1 MLPAANDVLRNDVML
16 RINDVKRNSPIGL
29 EKRLKVCYNKPKK
42 GGGGMKKQAITKQDI
57 QRDLLALLN
66 KRKAVTVWLTFF
78 LSISI
83 LFYIMYAVL
92 YANGVYLP
100 PRHLTFV
107 SPTAV
112 MIIAPVIILFIFGFL
127 LCYYYL
133 KFFAIKTG
141 RFSVSKE
148 KLYQKGQELKSY
160 YRRTEQ
166 ENALYFRSGRIAV
179 NDKVYSYSKVDD
191 SFYIV
196 ILKFSKTPF

>member
-1 MLPAANDVLRNDVML
+1 
-16 RINDVKRNSPIGL
+16 
-29 EKRLKVCYNKPKK
+29 
-42 GGGGMKKQAITKQDI
+42 MKKQTITKQDI

-66 KRKAVTVWLTFF
+66 KRKSVTVWLTFF

-92 YANGVYLP
+92 YAKEVYLP

-112 MIIAPVIILFIFGFL
+112 MVIAPVIILFILGFL

-133 KFFAIKTG
+133 KFFEIKIG

-160 YRRTEQ
+160 YRRMER

-191 SFYIV
+191 SFYLVKLKSSKAPFFAYHTNFYEIND
-196 ILKFSKTPF
+196 IL

>member
-1 MLPAANDVLRNDVML
+1 
-16 RINDVKRNSPIGL
+16 
-29 EKRLKVCYNKPKK
+29 
-42 GGGGMKKQAITKQDI
+42 MKKQTTNKQDI
-57 QRDLLALLN
+57 QHDLFAFLN
-66 KRKAVTVWLTFF
+66 KRKVVTVWLTFA

-100 PRHLTFV
+100 PHHLTFV

-112 MIIAPVIILFIFGFL
+112 IIIVPVIILFIFGFL

-133 KFFAIKTG
+133 KFFAIKSG

-160 YRRTEQ
+160 YRRTEL
-166 ENALYFRSGRIAV
+166 ENALYFGSGRIAV

-196 ILKFSKTPF
+196 KLKFSKTPFLAYHTNFEYE

>member
-1 MLPAANDVLRNDVML
+1 
-16 RINDVKRNSPIGL
+16 
-29 EKRLKVCYNKPKK
+29 
-42 GGGGMKKQAITKQDI
+42 MKKQAITKQDI
-57 QRDLLALLN
+57 QCDLFALLN
-66 KRKAVTVWLTFF
+66 KRKVVTVWLTFF
-78 LSISI
+78 LGISF
-83 LFYIMYAVL
+83 LLYVVYAVL
-92 YANGVYLP
+92 YVKGVYLP

-112 MIIAPVIILFIFGFL
+112 MVIVPFIILFLAGFL
-127 LCYYYL
+127 TCYYYL

-160 YRRTEQ
+160 YRRMER

-191 SFYIV
+191 SFYLV
-196 ILKFSKTPF
+196 KLKSSKTPFLAYHANFYEINDVL

>member
-1 MLPAANDVLRNDVML
+1 
-16 RINDVKRNSPIGL
+16 
-29 EKRLKVCYNKPKK
+29 
-42 GGGGMKKQAITKQDI
+42 MKKQSITRQDI
-57 QRDLLALLN
+57 QCDLLALIN
-66 KRKAVTVWLTFF
+66 KRKSVTVWLTFI
-78 LSISI
+78 LSITI
-83 LFYIMYAVL
+83 LFYIMYAVF
-92 YANGVYLP
+92 YARGIYLP

-160 YRRTEQ
+160 YRRIEQ
-166 ENALYFRSGRIAV
+166 ENALYFRSGRIVV
-179 NDKVYSYSKVDD
+179 NDKVYSYSEVDD
-191 SFYIV
+191 SFYLV
-196 ILKFSKTPF
+196 KLKSSKTPFFAYHTNFYEINDVL

>member
-1 MLPAANDVLRNDVML
+1 
-16 RINDVKRNSPIGL
+16 
-29 EKRLKVCYNKPKK
+29 
-42 GGGGMKKQAITKQDI
+42 MKKQTTNKQDI
-57 QRDLLALLN
+57 QRDLFALLN
-66 KRKAVTVWLTFF
+66 KRKVVTVWLTFF

-83 LFYIMYAVL
+83 LLYIIYAVL

-100 PRHLTFV
+100 PRHLTFA
-107 SPTAV
+107 SPTAA

-133 KFFAIKTG
+133 KFFAIKIG

-179 NDKVYSYSKVDD
+179 NDKIYSYSKVGD
-191 SFYIV
+191 SFYLV
-196 ILKFSKTPF
+196 KLKSSKTPFSAYHTNFYEINDVI

>member
-1 MLPAANDVLRNDVML
+1 
-16 RINDVKRNSPIGL
+16 
-29 EKRLKVCYNKPKK
+29 
-42 GGGGMKKQAITKQDI
+42 MKKQTTNKQDI
-57 QRDLLALLN
+57 QRDLFALLN
-66 KRKAVTVWLTFF
+66 KRKVVTVWLTFF

-83 LFYIMYAVL
+83 LFYIIYAVL

-148 KLYQKGQELKSY
+148 KLYQKRQELKSY

-196 ILKFSKTPF
+196 KLKSSKTPFLAYHTNFYEINDVL